1 MLLGREIVVRRI
13 QLPGGALEY
22 AVLGALWD
30 LGPSSARAVLERVG
44 EERGLVYTTIA
55 TVLDRL
61 FIKGLVDRKKAGKT
75 FVYRAK
81 VFRETV
87 LKARARE
94 VVEAVLGDDPR
105 PAVAALVDAV
115 EAVDPALIDELERVV
130 AERRNSGASRR
141 GS

>member
-1 MLLGREIVVRRI
+1 MVRRLN
-13 QLPGGALEY
+13 LPGGTLEY

-30 LGPSSARAVLERVG
+30 LGPSSARDVLKRVG

-61 FIKGLVDRKKAGKT
+61 FIKALVDRKKVGKT

-87 LKARARE
+87 LRARARDA
-94 VVEAVLGDDPR
+94 VASVLGDQPR
-105 PAVAALVDAV
+105 PAMAALVDAV
-115 EAVDPALIDELERVV
+115 EAVDPTLIDELERLVL
-130 AERRNSGASRR
+130 ARR
-141 GS
+141 GSKSGTRRGP